1 VIGPD
6 HIEAIGDLLREYARV
21 QHRLL
26 VEVLRA
32 YKKAQFEALEEAL
45 SAHLKAQSDMVER
58 LLDKLEAV
66 FRAPSSAPETR
77 RLDS

>member
-1 VIGPD
+1 MIGPD
-6 HIEAIGDLLREYARV
+6 HIEAIGDLLREHVRV

-26 VEVLRA
+26 VEVLRE
-32 YKKAQFEALEEAL
+32 YKKAQFEVLESAL
-45 SAHLKAQSDMVER
+45 SAHLKAQNDMVER

-66 FRAPSSAPETR
+66 FRAPVNEPER